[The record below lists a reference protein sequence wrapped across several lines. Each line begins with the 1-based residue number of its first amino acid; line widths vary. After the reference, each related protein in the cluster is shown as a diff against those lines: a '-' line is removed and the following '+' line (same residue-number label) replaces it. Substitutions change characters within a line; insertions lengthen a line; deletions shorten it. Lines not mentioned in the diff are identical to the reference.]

1 MADSRHLCVTSSQ
14 EGVFH
19 YAQISKQNGEDR
31 RERVKK
37 QLHAILKDA
46 SAEDIAISTT
56 GSDGRAENKL
66 FDSRSSNIEYIG
78 LV

>member
-37 QLHAILKDA
+37 QLHAILEDA
-46 SAEDIAISTT
+46 SVEEDIAISTT
-56 GSDGRAENKL
+56 GSD
-66 FDSRSSNIEYIG
+66 
-78 LV
+78 